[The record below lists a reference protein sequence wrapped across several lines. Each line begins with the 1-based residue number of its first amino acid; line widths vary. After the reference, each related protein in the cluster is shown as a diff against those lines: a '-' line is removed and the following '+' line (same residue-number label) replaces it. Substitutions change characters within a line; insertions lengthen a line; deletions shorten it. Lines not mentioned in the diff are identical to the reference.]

1 MHSRIP
7 PSVCRICNGCLLIG
21 CKCYRGPCN
30 CKTLEEATE
39 VHGPADETHSTGN
52 DTIASSDNGEQSAAD
67 TARPDIRGGHGSKV
81 EQLWRECASD
91 GAPIGAPPAS
101 VKRSIP
107 RFARVIP
114 LIFAEIDKG
123 EEKHGKLPASIQR
136 SMLILQE
143 EVGELTME
151 VVDCTRGDKFDPAY
165 IGKLGAEAV
174 QVAAV
179 AIRIIENILQG
190 RTEK

>member
-1 MHSRIP
+1 
-7 PSVCRICNGCLLIG
+7 
-21 CKCYRGPCN
+21 
-30 CKTLEEATE
+30 
-39 VHGPADETHSTGN
+39 
-52 DTIASSDNGEQSAAD
+52 
-67 TARPDIRGGHGSKV
+67 
-81 EQLWRECASD
+81 
-91 GAPIGAPPAS
+91 
-101 VKRSIP
+101 
-107 RFARVIP
+107 
-114 LIFAEIDKG
+114 
-123 EEKHGKLPASIQR
+123 
-136 SMLILQE
+136 MLILQE